1 MEWKRVKSALIIL
14 FLIVD
19 VFLAY
24 KVYQKN
30 NVTNSDTSVP
40 IFENVDVL
48 GIYDPPIYLI

>member
-30 NVTNSDTSVP
+30 IVFKYFLEKNKSYSDLNSNDFS
-40 IFENVDVL
+40 
-48 GIYDPPIYLI
+48 